1 MLYHFF
7 LSVTIPIWFRTY
19 LLFTVLYY
27 NSIIRYHLFYVLV
40 CIFVLSRTLT
50 FLHTLFVISS
60 ISRLR
65 QSDEMAPRKIAP
77 IMRQSQYS
85 SLPNMI
91 FGQTCPQH
99 TGIKMK
105 EVLDYYRK
113 GIPRRATK
121 IQLLQLLVQ
130 LEKEVNER
138 EKLHIAGWLKG
149 RFGNEGLASFID
161 SSRVTEALR
170 EKNIN
175 EDDVIEEREQ
185 RASEPDLA
193 RPRTIECMTCVEILR
208 LENFPNQKLS
218 WECNHEPTVCN
229 ACLTRSIDLQIPEVE
244 WDQVKCPECS
254 TILPFDMVKRH
265 ASAHMFERYVKG
277 LRY

>member
-7 LSVTIPIWFRTY
+7 LSITIPIWFQSY
-19 LLFTVLYY
+19 LPFAVLYY
-27 NSIIRYHLFYVLV
+27 ASNIGYHLFYVLV

-50 FLHTLFVISS
+50 FLESLFVIS
-60 ISRLR
+60 RLL
-65 QSDEMAPRKIAP
+65 QSDDMAPRKITP
-77 IMRQSQYS
+77 MMRQSQYS

-105 EVLDYYRK
+105 EVLDYYHK

-130 LEKEVNER
+130 LEREANER
-138 EKLHIAGWLKG
+138 EKLQIAEWLKG
-149 RFGNEGLASFID
+149 RFGNEDLASFID
-161 SSRVTEALR
+161 SSRVAEASR

-208 LENFPNQKLS
+208 LENFPSEKLS

-254 TILPFDMVKRH
+254 TILPFDIVKRH
-265 ASAHMFERYVKG
+265 ASAHMFERYVKD